1 MPGQVTLGGTLNG
14 LPFGTIQFPPI
25 TIAANSAGNL
35 VVVAITLANGFNA
48 IAVPT
53 WAVGVIILPNVT
65 NAVPMTLKGV
75 TGDTGLPLSLTSPS
89 LLSFGAITPANI
101 GLTSSGA
108 GATITQVVFY

>member
-25 TIAANSAGNL
+25 TLAANSAGNL
-35 VVVAITLANGFNA
+35 VVNATTLANGFNSFT
-48 IAVPT
+48 VPT
-53 WAVGVIILPNVT
+53 WAVGIIIIPNT
-65 NAVPMTLKGV
+65 SNAVPMTLKGI
-75 TGDTGLPLSLTSPS
+75 TGDTGIPLSLTGPS
-89 LLSFGAITPANI
+89 LFSLPAVPLTTF